1 MYCDGSHLDREIDVD
16 VHCNCHQVGSK
27 FWSVICSEHGL
38 DKEGRWGGQSLTQA
52 ERLGVYWREQDNN
65 IMGDHENIMQVL
77 ILCFYISLIQEI
89 ASIVKRKSCI
99 NIDFDLI

>member
-27 FWSVICSEHGL
+27 FWSLICSEHGL
-38 DKEGRWGGQSLTQA
+38 DMEGRWGGQSLTQA

-65 IMGDHENIMQVL
+65 NMGDHENIMQVL
-77 ILCFYISLIQEI
+77 IFCFYISLIQEI
-89 ASIVKRKSCI
+89 FITFCKS
-99 NIDFDLI
+99 F